1 MLISD
6 AWVALAHTHALELAT
21 PRDSGADIALAG
33 PGFTRADY
41 GVIPLRAL
49 HPSRVHRYAPRPDG
63 VRPLV
68 VTGSASDLALA
79 VAVTEG
85 VSVLVV
91 SEHGPVRGVL
101 LDSADRRLFVDA
113 PPPGTKPAAVTE
125 RPARGRPAWGTCEL
139 AIELLRSREARTQ
152 RDLAERSRL
161 TQGRVSQA
169 LSSWDWVA
177 RTSGGWVAVE
187 PERGADWLARTYRQ
201 PRTSASFLALDAPVA
216 AARTIAAAL
225 ERAEVRYAITGQVAA
240 DFSAP
245 WVRPDHATIWTDRL
259 VDLSAVGCAP
269 TTAAEATVTLAV
281 PDDPYALDAAVETDG
296 VMLTDPWRTWLQLAQ
311 NGEAQAADHLRERLL
326 RA

>member
-21 PRDSGADIALAG
+21 PVDSSADIALAG
-33 PGFTRADY
+33 PGFARTDY
-41 GVIPLRAL
+41 RVTPLRVL
-49 HPSRVHRYAPRPDG
+49 HPSRVHRYALRAGG

-68 VTGSASDLALA
+68 VTSSASDLALD

-101 LDSADRRLFVDA
+101 LDSSDRRLVVDA
-113 PPPGTKPAAVTE
+113 PPPGTEPAAVTE
-125 RPARGRPAWGTCEL
+125 RPARGRPGWGTYQL
-139 AIELLRSREARTQ
+139 AIELLRSREAQTQ

-169 LSSWDWVA
+169 LTSWDWVA
-177 RTSGGWVAVE
+177 RTSSGWAVVE
-187 PERGADWLARTYRQ
+187 PERGADWLARAYRQ
-201 PRTSASFLALDAPVA
+201 PRTSASFLSLDAPVT
-216 AARTIAAAL
+216 AARTIAGAL
-225 ERAEVRYAITGQVAA
+225 ERAEVRYAITGLVAA

-245 WVRPDHATIWTDRL
+245 WARPDHTTIWTDRL
-259 VDLSAVGCAP
+259 VDLTAVGCVPAA
-269 TTAAEATVTLAV
+269 AAEATVTLAV
-281 PDDPYALDAAVETDG
+281 PDDPYALDAAVETGG
-296 VMLTDPWRTWLQLAQ
+296 VMLTDPWRTWLHLAQ
-311 NGEAQAADHLRERLL
+311 NGETQAADHLRERLV